1 MNITQILIKP
11 ILTEKSYSL
20 NRGDI
25 KQYVFLVNP
34 KANKHEI
41 FNAFVA
47 LYNFSPLKINTHIK
61 KSVRVGMGTFHPG
74 YSKLEKIAYITLPP
88 GKDINVDNDT
98 KNADNTKLQKPAD
111 DLNTKGVLKEITS
124 SNQNSKK
131 SASTSSSK
139 KDLSSIKEVKKNND
153 IKSDKSIAKISPTK
167 DLNEIN
173 KKEQQK

>member
-20 NRGDI
+20 NRGEV

-47 LYNFSPLKINTHIK
+47 LYNFSPLKINTHIR

-74 YSKLEKIAYITLPP
+74 YSKLEKIAYVTLPP
-88 GKDINVDNDT
+88 GKDINVENDT
-98 KNADNTKLQKPAD
+98 KNVDNNKLQKPAD
-111 DLNTKGVLKEITS
+111 LNAKGTLKEITS
-124 SNQNSKK
+124 SNQSTKK
-131 SASTSSSK
+131 SISTSSSK
-139 KDLSSIKEVKKNND
+139 KDLSSAKDVKKNID
-153 IKSDKSIAKISPTK
+153 TKSDKSSTTKISTTN
-167 DLNEIN
+167 DMNN
-173 KKEQQK
+173 ADKKEQQK